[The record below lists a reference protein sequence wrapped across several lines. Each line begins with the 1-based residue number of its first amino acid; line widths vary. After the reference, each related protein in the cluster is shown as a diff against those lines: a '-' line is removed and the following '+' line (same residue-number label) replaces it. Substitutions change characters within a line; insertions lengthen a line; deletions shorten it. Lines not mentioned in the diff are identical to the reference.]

1 MALSYLAAG
10 APFVLANLWDVTDKD
25 IDKLSISC
33 MGAAL
38 GEGEAVSTSL
48 VKSRAVC
55 KLGHVVGCS
64 PVLYG
69 IPAPLEDISSGNEL
83 VNE

>member
-33 MGAAL
+33 MGSAL
-38 GEGEAVSTSL
+38 GGRGEAVSWSL
-48 VKSRAVC
+48 VQSRAVC
-55 KLGHVVGCS
+55 KLGHIVGSS

-69 IPAPLEDISSGNEL
+69 IPAHLEEVGSSGL
-83 VNE
+83 